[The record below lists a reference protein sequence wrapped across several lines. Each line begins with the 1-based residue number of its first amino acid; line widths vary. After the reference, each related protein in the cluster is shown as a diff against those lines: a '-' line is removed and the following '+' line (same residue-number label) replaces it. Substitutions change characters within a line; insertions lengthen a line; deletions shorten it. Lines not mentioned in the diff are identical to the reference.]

1 MCDKKDSHE
10 SEKVFCQAT
19 RCQGVFLKSVMINT
33 TNAFQE
39 LSYKFAISLDESTDI
54 KNIAYP
60 LSFVR
65 YIHNEDI
72 NDDLLSCQALH
83 ERTV

>member
-1 MCDKKDSHE
+1 
-10 SEKVFCQAT
+10 
-19 RCQGVFLKSVMINT
+19 MINT

-83 ERTV
+83 ERTVWIDIFERVDNLGTKMRLEW